1 MSNADNTSQIATYL
15 DSLESALDNG
25 EPADV
30 LAFLR
35 VLRMNGL
42 DDRQSAQLV
51 ESFSND
57 PQPADFERV
66 RQWLDNQRQQLDS
79 PPPSNASSD
88 SFDDIDLFGDD
99 DFVSVDDG
107 MDGLDELEDDDGFV
121 SVEEESDFEDIELN
135 LDSSPSSTDD
145 SAFDDIDFGDQSD
158 EEFSSPPDDS
168 DEINWG
174 PSPGDGDDSESEPE
188 AQSDHGSFPPSE
200 ELHVDDLYD
209 FDDTPSTETTDS
221 QGSQQTQP
229 EQDEVAPEEP
239 PGSFPPSEEF
249 QFDEP
254 YGVDPTPV
262 PAAPEAD
269 DDASAQESPE
279 SDSDSDPFGSVE
291 DADDSFFG
299 ADSTPM
305 PQSHRETG
313 DESSAAI
320 EQSLES
326 TSSSTSTGEFK
337 APGDSREKTRQFDA
351 AQLQALSDATSSAVA
366 DGDSEAG
373 LEPPDADFALGSS
386 ISSPLEDYGLESK
399 EDELPDDTD
408 DPHQRRTRQQFK
420 APGQISEDDDVSNP
434 EPTPQSDSADNFDF
448 GLDESSLSDDSGG
461 GVDSEITPAS
471 SPNQHAQQDSDD
483 FDFEFGPDNSSGP
496 DDNQSSG
503 DFDFDLGP
511 ESSPSTDDNEDSDDF
526 DFDLGPE
533 SSSGADETSGDDF
546 DSDPF
551 GSAPEA
557 AVEDMDYATPPDDDD
572 SFFPPPI
579 DGGDAE
585 SDSSRSNTPSPF
597 PESPSAAD
605 APTSPGTPNSGE
617 TPLPDESAQRSRQPT
632 PRLQDVDAETLRQ
645 SQATPARG
653 TSPPSSGASEPTPT
667 PPPGGEKSDTPLPDD
682 EFLALGEE
690 LSASDESAS
699 SPPSEPPSSTPPK
712 SRSESTP
719 GYRGEPMV
727 APSSAETPAPQ
738 DSNSQPPTGVFESK
752 ESSGNEDTNPFAHEA
767 PTGVRDEP
775 MDAVEQSSFVLEEVD
790 DQADVEDPEAAI
802 DATLQEARNLYED
815 AEFEQA
821 MELVEAVLEV
831 DGESERARQLETQL
845 ESELERLYADELG
858 SLMHTPSLSVSMA
871 EVANLDLDHRA
882 GFLISQIDGLLTF
895 EDILDMSSMS
905 RLETL
910 TVLTKLYREDI
921 ISID

>member
-1 MSNADNTSQIATYL
+1 MSNDDNTSQIATYL

-42 DDRQSAQLV
+42 DGRQSAQLV

-66 RQWLDNQRQQLDS
+66 RRWLDDQRQQLDS
-79 PPPSNASSD
+79 SPASVD
-88 SFDDIDLFGDD
+88 TTERFDDVDLFGED
-99 DFVSVDDG
+99 DFVSVDDEISE
-107 MDGLDELEDDDGFV
+107 LDELEADDAFV
-121 SVEEESDFEDIELN
+121 SLDEASDFEDIELN
-135 LDSSPSSTDD
+135 LDSSSPQHEET
-145 SAFDDIDFGDQSD
+145 FEGIEFGDQSD
-158 EEFSSPPDDS
+158 EEPTARSADS

-174 PSPGDGDDSESEPE
+174 PSPDDGGDSEQSPDV
-188 AQSDHGSFPPSE
+188 QSDHGSFPPSE
-200 ELHVDDLYD
+200 ELNVDDLYD
-209 FDDTPSTETTDS
+209 FDDPPSTEASDSTDS
-221 QGSQQTQP
+221 QQTEADDSELSPQ
-229 EQDEVAPEEP
+229 EQ

-262 PAAPEAD
+262 PTEPD
-269 DDASAQESPE
+269 SHSDSSQPASAE
-279 SDSDSDPFGSVE
+279 SDSGPFGSME
-291 DADDSFFG
+291 DDFDDSFFG

-326 TSSSTSTGEFK
+326 NSSSTSTAEFK
-337 APGDSREKTRQFDA
+337 APDDNREKTRQFDA
-351 AQLQALSDATSSAVA
+351 AQLQALSDASSAAVS

-373 LEPPDADFALGSS
+373 LEAPDADFALGSS
-386 ISSPLEDYGLESK
+386 ISSPLEDYGLESA
-399 EDELPDDTD
+399 EDEKSDDRD

-420 APGQISEDDDVSNP
+420 APGQISDEANIAEP
-434 EPTPQSDSADNFDF
+434 EPTPESDGTD
-448 GLDESSLSDDSGG
+448 
-461 GVDSEITPAS
+461 
-471 SPNQHAQQDSDD
+471 
-483 FDFEFGPDNSSGP
+483 
-496 DDNQSSG
+496 

-511 ESSPSTDDNEDSDDF
+511 DHSSGADDSKNSDDFDFGLGPDDSSETDDSPNSDDF
-526 DFDLGPE
+526 DFDLGPDH
-533 SSSGADETSGDDF
+533 SSGVGETGSDKF
-546 DSDPF
+546 DNDPF
-551 GSAPEA
+551 GSAPDA
-557 AVEDMDYATPPDDDD
+557 AVEDMDYAAPPDDDDD

-579 DGGDAE
+579 DGGEASSE
-585 SDSSRSNTPSPF
+585 RDSTDTPSPF
-597 PESPSAAD
+597 PESPSAAE
-605 APTSPGTPNSGE
+605 APTSPGTSDSGQA
-617 TPLPDESAQRSRQPT
+617 PLANESDQRSRQPT
-632 PRLQDVDAETLRQ
+632 PRLQEVDAETIRQ
-645 SQATPARG
+645 SQATPTRG
-653 TSPPSSGASEPTPT
+653 TAPPPGGASDNTPT
-667 PPPGGEKSDTPLPDD
+667 PPVTEESESPLPDD

-690 LSASDESAS
+690 LSASNEHGVSPSSGSTSTPS
-699 SPPSEPPSSTPPK
+699 SP
-712 SRSESTP
+712 SRSQSTP

-727 APSSAETPAPQ
+727 APSSDETPAPQ
-738 DSNSQPPTGVFESK
+738 DSNSQPPTGVFEAN

-790 DQADVEDPEAAI
+790 DQAEVEDPDAAI
-802 DATLQEARNLYED
+802 DATLREARTLYD
-815 AEFEQA
+815 NAEFEQA

-845 ESELERLYADELG
+845 QNELERLYVDQLG

-910 TVLTKLYREDI
+910 TVLAELYREDI